1 MAEFSRLVVPRPP
14 RTSVESE
21 QKSESVY
28 WKSYKARYSSFYSPI
43 FIKSY
48 APVTHVQ
55 FSPSSPHRYIV
66 TSGSRLQIYSPK
78 TNRVVKTIARFKETA
93 TSGELRHDGKLCIAG
108 DHSGAVQVFDINSR
122 AILRTIKAHK
132 QTVHTTKFS
141 PGAGTQILTTSS
153 DTTVRLFDL
162 STSANVRIYPRH
174 TDYVRC
180 ASFVPSSPSLVFSGA
195 YDGTVRLW
203 DSRQAERDGQ
213 VWLGKHGK
221 PVDEVLVGDNG
232 TLACSAGGPILRV
245 WDLLGATTSS
255 ITTVDRTGD
264 EAPEYEDD
272 ERLDTG
278 TSYCVRAL
286 SNHQKSITSLCWAEA
301 ENGEKRVLSG
311 ALDGL
316 VKVYDPQNNWKVRH
330 TMRYGGQVM
339 SLAISPNSSHLVA
352 GLSDGSLSIRTRV
365 ASKKAGLPTEF
376 KAPSYD
382 ALLAG
387 AAAGGVVYEGK
398 EAMEGMGAFEGEQK
412 MGKDRKKKLMEWD
425 RMLKDFRYGD
435 ALDSVLRKVSAED
448 GICQAPRRSSDLVL
462 DLVPQGI
469 TTPTTFALL
478 EELIHRDGLTIALA
492 NRNDLSLEPILK
504 FLVQH
509 ITNPRH
515 CILASDVANAL
526 IEIYTPTLGLSPLV
540 DGLFNRLRRKVDEE
554 LRFQRELMAVRGAL
568 DMVFASSQQG
578 NKRAVAINAI
588 TV

>member
-1 MAEFSRLVVPRPP
+1 MAEFSRLVVPKPP
-14 RTSVESE
+14 RTSIESE
-21 QKSESVY
+21 QKSES
-28 WKSYKARYSSFYSPI
+28 SPI

-93 TSGELRHDGKLCIAG
+93 TSGEIRHDGKLCIAG

-132 QTVHTTKFS
+132 QSVTNKNPCCRNHVEQPLIDFLSRKTPILRTVHTTKFS
-141 PGAGTQILTTSS
+141 PGSGTQILTTSS
-153 DTTVRLFDL
+153 DTTVRVFDL
-162 STSANVRIYPRH
+162 STSATVRIYPRH

-180 ASFVPSSPSLVFSGA
+180 ASFVPSSPSLVFSGG

-221 PVDEVLVGDNG
+221 PVDEVLVGENG

-255 ITTVDRTGD
+255 VSTD
-264 EAPEYEDD
+264 EQVGEGAEEYEDD
-272 ERLDTG
+272 ARLDTG

-286 SNHQKSITSLCWAEA
+286 SNHQKSITSLCWGEA

-352 GLSDGSLSIRTRV
+352 GISDGSLSIRTRV
-365 ASKKAGLPTEF
+365 ASKKAELPTEF
-376 KAPSYD
+376 KPPSYD

-398 EAMEGMGAFEGEQK
+398 EAMEGMQAFEGEQK
-412 MGKDRKKKLMEWD
+412 MGRDKKKKLMEWD

-435 ALDSVLRKVSAED
+435 ALDSVLRK
-448 GICQAPRRSSDLVL
+448 
-462 DLVPQGI
+462 GI
-469 TTPTTFALL
+469 TAPTTFALL

-492 NRNDLSLEPILK
+492 KRNDLSLEPILK

-515 CILASDVANAL
+515 CILASDVANVL

-554 LRFQRELMAVRGAL
+554 LRFQGELMAVRGAL

-578 NKRAVAINAI
+578 NTRAVAINAI

>member
-1 MAEFSRLVVPRPP
+1 MAEFSRLVVPKPP
-14 RTSVESE
+14 RTSIESE

-28 WKSYKARYSSFYSPI
+28 WKSYKSPI

-93 TSGELRHDGKLCIAG
+93 TSGEIRHDGKLCVAG

-141 PGAGTQILTTSS
+141 PGSGTQILTTSS

-232 TLACSAGGPILRV
+232 TLACSAGGPILRI

-255 ITTVDRTGD
+255 ITTVDHTGD

-339 SLAISPNSSHLVA
+339 SLAVSPNSSHLVA

-376 KAPSYD
+376 KPPSYD

-425 RMLKDFRYGD
+425 RMLKNFRYGD
-435 ALDSVLRKVSAED
+435 ALDSVLRK
-448 GICQAPRRSSDLVL
+448 
-462 DLVPQGI
+462 GI

-554 LRFQRELMAVRGAL
+554 LKFQRELIAVRGAL